1 MDEKSLRT
9 LELNRV
15 LERLAEHAS
24 FSASRERILGI
35 RPAADFAGALRLLD
49 ETSQARMLLE
59 RHTEISIGGARDIR
73 PAAEDAARGIT
84 LPAETMVAVRGT
96 LQSARAIRRA
106 LARIADEA
114 PDLNRI
120 ALRMEEESGL
130 IDAIGRT
137 INDEGEVL
145 DSASPKLGALRAEVR
160 ATHDRLLT
168 RLQRILSE
176 HGSQLQEPI
185 LTQREG
191 RYVVPLR
198 AEFKGRL
205 RGIVHDQSS
214 SGATLFIEP
223 LAVVELGNRWRE
235 AMLEEQEE
243 IHRILAAL
251 SALIGEQREA
261 IVRTVDALADFDAA
275 AARAR
280 YASELN
286 AVRAELVEIPAAPP
300 EDFTPLLFHAARHP
314 LLDPATVVPI
324 DVALRPG
331 VRALVITGP
340 NTGGK
345 TVALKTAGLLALM
358 TQCGMHIPAE
368 NGSKSAL
375 FDSIFADIG
384 DEQSIEQS
392 LSTFSAHVGQIIRI
406 LSAATPQSLVILD
419 ELGAGTDPQEGSGLA
434 RAILSELLRR
444 GIPTLVATHYPE
456 LKAFAYN
463 TPGAENACMEF
474 DLRTLRPTYRLVLG
488 LPGRSNALAI
498 AKRLGLPEEILAEAR
513 SMVDAGDLE
522 ADRLLEKI
530 QREHETARR
539 ERADAEKLNS
549 RALQR
554 ERTLAHRLGGIEEE
568 RNRILEESRAQA
580 ERELEGLLGELR
592 ELRRRAGH
600 AAAPELQKIAA
611 EARALEDRIER
622 NAKTAGAELPPAA
635 PVREARIGDTV
646 RMKGLGVSGKITGR
660 EGDAYELQLG
670 ALRIRADRGDFILP
684 EDAPAP
690 EKTAPVAK
698 VSPPVMA
705 RSAKPG
711 PGLELDMRGMM
722 VEEGLIELD
731 RYIDSAVVAGLP
743 WVRIIHGKGSGK
755 LRSAVREAL
764 RKHPQVAAVE
774 TGGEIEGGEGVTIA
788 RLET

>member
-24 FSASRERILGI
+24 FSASRERILAA
-35 RPAADFAGALRLLD
+35 RPAADFVSAARLLN
-49 ETSQARMLLE
+49 ETGQARLLLD
-59 RHTEISIGGARDIR
+59 RHADISVGGARDVR
-73 PAAEDAARGIT
+73 PSAEDAARGIT
-84 LPAETMVAVRGT
+84 LLPEALITIRAT
-96 LQSARAIRRA
+96 LLSARAIRRS
-106 LARIADEA
+106 LARVADEV
-114 PDLNRI
+114 PDLNRL
-120 ALRMEEESGL
+120 AQCMEDGTGL
-130 IDAIGRT
+130 IETISRT

-145 DSASPKLGALRAEVR
+145 DSASPGLGGLRAEVR
-160 ATHDRLLT
+160 TTHDRLLT

-176 HGSQLQEPI
+176 HANQLQEPI

-235 AMLEEQEE
+235 AILEEQEE

-251 SALIGEQREA
+251 SAEIGAQREM
-261 IVRTVDALADFDAA
+261 IVRTVDALADFDSAV
-275 AARAR
+275 ARAR
-280 YASELN
+280 YAEALH
-286 AVRAELVEIPAAPP
+286 AAPAELLEIPEHPG
-300 EDFTPLLFHAARHP
+300 EDFTPLVFHAARHP
-314 LLDPATVVPI
+314 LLPPESVVPI

-358 TQCGMHIPAE
+358 IQCGMHVPAE
-368 NGSKSAL
+368 NGSKSAF
-375 FDSIFADIG
+375 FDSVYADIG

-406 LSAATPQSLVILD
+406 LSAATPRSLVILD

-463 TPGAENACMEF
+463 TPGAENASMEF
-474 DLRTLRPTYRLVLG
+474 DLRTLRPTYRLILG

-530 QREHETARR
+530 QRDRETARR
-539 ERADAEKLNS
+539 ARSDAEKLNH

-568 RNRILEESRAQA
+568 RNRILEESRGRA
-580 ERELEGLLGELR
+580 ERELEELLDELR
-592 ELRRRAGH
+592 ALRRRAGH

-622 NAKTAGAELPPAA
+622 STRSAPPEIPAA
-635 PVREARIGDTV
+635 APAREARIGDTV

-660 EGDAYELQLG
+660 EGETYELQLG

-684 EDAPAP
+684 EDSPAP
-690 EKTAPVAK
+690 PKAALPAKAP
-698 VSPPVMA
+698 PPIA
-705 RSAKPG
+705 RNVKPG
-711 PGLELDMRGMM
+711 PGMELDMRGLM
-722 VEEGLIELD
+722 VEDGLIELD
-731 RYIDSAVVAGLP
+731 RYLDSAVMAGLP

-755 LRSAVREAL
+755 LRQAVRDAL
-764 RKHPQVAAVE
+764 RKHRQVASVE
-774 TGGEIEGGEGVTIA
+774 TGGEQEGGEGVTIA